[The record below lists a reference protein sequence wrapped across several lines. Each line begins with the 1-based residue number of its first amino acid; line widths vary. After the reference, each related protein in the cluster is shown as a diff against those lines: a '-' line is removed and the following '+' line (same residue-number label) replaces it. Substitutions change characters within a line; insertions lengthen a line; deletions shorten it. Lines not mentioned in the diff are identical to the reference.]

1 MAVQRTRIDHWH
13 GRDSF
18 INRSDAQHQSC
29 RALREGAGSPFL
41 EENRTR
47 KTMVRIRAYHGF
59 RPANRGLRIALF
71 RFLSGVE
78 KRRRVAATNMNC
90 HFIDGF
96 ARSLDIGRTA
106 PQASSA
112 HPVSGRSF
120 AAF

>member
-1 MAVQRTRIDHWH
+1 M
-13 GRDSF
+13 
-18 INRSDAQHQSC
+18 
-29 RALREGAGSPFL
+29 RE
-41 EENRTR
+41 
-47 KTMVRIRAYHGF
+47 
-59 RPANRGLRIALF
+59 RGRIAVFGGKSDTQDDGPHPGLSRLSPCQSRF
-71 RFLSGVE
+71 EDSVVSFLSGVE
-78 KRRRVAATNMNC
+78 KRRRVAATNMNS